1 MFSFDFVIMGILNLN
16 ILISGSTGFVG
27 NNLVDFLTKNN
38 HKVIRLVRKEEP
50 YPEKQIYWNP
60 NSGKMDIN
68 KDEKI
73 DAVVHLAGENVGE
86 GKWTEEKKK
95 KIVESRLKSTK
106 LLVENIIKLETKPK
120 VFVSA
125 SAVGFYGNRG
135 DEKLTEESKKGND
148 FLSDTC
154 QEWEKYTKIVQES
167 GIRTVVTRIGVV
179 LDDKHGALSKMIFP
193 FKMGVGGILGNGKQY
208 MSWIDIQDLVRLIDF
223 CISNDSVNGVVN
235 AVSPNSVTNSKF
247 TSTLGKVL
255 SRPTLFPLP
264 QFVGK
269 IIFGEMGDALLFSG
283 QNVSSEKIVNL
294 GFKFNYPDLEK
305 SLNRIILGKK

>member
-1 MFSFDFVIMGILNLN
+1 MN

-106 LLVENIIKLETKPK
+106 LLAESMIELKTRPK

-154 QEWEKYTKIVQES
+154 QEWEKYTKIVKDS
-167 GIRTVVTRIGVV
+167 GIRTRY
-179 LDDKHGALSKMIFP
+179 
-193 FKMGVGGILGNGKQY
+193 N
-208 MSWIDIQDLVRLIDF
+208 
-223 CISNDSVNGVVN
+223 
-235 AVSPNSVTNSKF
+235 
-247 TSTLGKVL
+247 
-255 SRPTLFPLP
+255 
-264 QFVGK
+264 
-269 IIFGEMGDALLFSG
+269 E
-283 QNVSSEKIVNL
+283 
-294 GFKFNYPDLEK
+294 
-305 SLNRIILGKK
+305 